1 MLFYGTGHRP
11 TFEGIQ
17 YGAAFVGID
26 DVSVN
31 GVAHFWCEC
40 VCVCV
45 CVYVCVS
52 AFYKNPNPSILA
64 REGAHDLPPRTH
76 PVWPHVLSDG

>member
-1 MLFYGTGHRP
+1 VATMLFYGTGHRP

-31 GVAHFWCEC
+31 GVAHFWCVC
-40 VCVCV
+40 VFVCVCV
-45 CVYVCVS
+45 CLCACDS
-52 AFYKNPNPSILA
+52 LLQKS
-64 REGAHDLPPRTH
+64 E
-76 PVWPHVLSDG
+76 S